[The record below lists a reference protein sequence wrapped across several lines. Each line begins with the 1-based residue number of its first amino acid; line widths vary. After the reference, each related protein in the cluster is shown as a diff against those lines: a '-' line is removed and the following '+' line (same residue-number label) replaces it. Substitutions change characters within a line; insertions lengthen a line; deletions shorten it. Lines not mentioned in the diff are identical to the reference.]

1 MRKALESDQRF
12 IHITDCK
19 IIALYRKIPKQF
31 GGWKIEISYKEDD
44 EDLFPKYFSI
54 LIDQQNFGDELLNAD
69 FKKNETRLCYTS
81 GMTDID
87 IFKRKNDYIIYYSVH
102 DGSYVHFFF
111 SAEEFNQLKSWLEL
125 ENK

>member
-1 MRKALESDQRF
+1 MRKVLESDQRF
-12 IHITDCK
+12 VHITDCK
-19 IIALYRKIPKQF
+19 IIALYRKVPKQF

-44 EDLFPKYFSI
+44 EDLFPKYFS
-54 LIDQQNFGDELLNAD
+54 LKIDQSKFGEELLNAD
-69 FKKNETRLCYTS
+69 FKDDKRLYYTN

-87 IFKRKNDYIIYYSVH
+87 IYKKKDDYIIYYSVH

-111 SAEEFNQLKSWLEL
+111 SAEEFNQLKRWLEL